1 MKPHTVTTT
10 QARSPDRDQTA
21 CKLTA
26 ERLADHAS
34 HIIATAKRAP
44 GSARVSLR
52 LHRSETDLT
61 HTKLEAG
68 LVDTAVGLLVVR
80 AIQIRGKYAQHGT
93 RVRALSALRMT
104 VGQSD

>member
-1 MKPHTVTTT
+1 M
-10 QARSPDRDQTA
+10 
-21 CKLTA
+21 
-26 ERLADHAS
+26 
-34 HIIATAKRAP
+34 
-44 GSARVSLR
+44 SLR

-80 AIQIRGKYAQHGT
+80 AIQIRGKYAPHGHGT

-104 VGQSD
+104 VGQSEAQRWETPSSPSLFFLNLKIELK